1 MPQHG
6 FARNSNWEFLGKSSS
21 ESLGKDRKEGD
32 DSVSLDFG
40 LTHAMLS
47 EDFRKAWPYEFG
59 LVYSVTLSKEGL
71 GTSLQVQNKG
81 SQDFE
86 FQVLLHTYLSVEV
99 GLYYLAPRARDASG
113 NRITDDL
120 ARISPRSVST
130 TSNPRRTSIRRRTR
144 PHRPKPTPR
153 CLSLERQTGFTS
165 H

>member
-1 MPQHG
+1 
-6 FARNSNWEFLGKSSS
+6 
-21 ESLGKDRKEGD
+21 
-32 DSVSLDFG
+32 
-40 LTHAMLS
+40 MLS

-81 SQDFE
+81 TQDFE

-120 ARISPRSVST
+120 AGHLQDPYQQPRIQDVRRQDAERSHT
-130 TSNPRRTSIRRRTR
+130 DRNPLRAAYHWRDR
-144 PHRPKPTPR
+144 PGLPVARPQGTHRGVI
-153 CLSLERQTGFTS
+153 C
-165 H
+165 